1 MPADYQN
8 LNATLIQALRKKIE
22 ALRESEEKFR
32 TMFENAN
39 DGILIADAKTR
50 KFVFANSAICKL
62 LGYSDEEW
70 PKLGVNH
77 IHLKKDLPYVNE
89 QFTKLLQR
97 KIEIAPSLP
106 VLRKDG
112 KIIYCDI
119 GASPISIGGKE
130 FLVGFFRDV
139 TERKKAEEALRE
151 SGEKYRTIVENATD
165 SIFLLDTKLRFISL
179 NKAAE
184 NMLHN
189 LASELIGKSIS
200 VAFPKF
206 IAVKFIRNN
215 KEVIRTGK
223 SKFIEEKMVVG
234 GREFYISTGLNP
246 IKNSEGKVI
255 AVMGIT
261 RNITER
267 KKAEDKLR
275 ETQEK
280 YKAEINELKRKL
292 KARRRL

>member
-8 LNATLIQALRKKIE
+8 LNTTLIHALKKKIE
-22 ALRESEEKFR
+22 ALKESEEKFKSI
-32 TMFENAN
+32 FDNAS
-39 DGILIADAKTR
+39 DGIIIADPITK
-50 KFVFANSAICKL
+50 KFVVANKTMCKM
-62 LGYSDEEW
+62 LGYSEDELK
-70 PKLGVNH
+70 KLRVND
-77 IHLKKDLPYVNE
+77 IHPKKDLPYALS
-89 QFTKLLQR
+89 QFAKLA
-97 KIEIAPSLP
+97 KKEI
-106 VLRKDG
+106 VLAKDIPLKRKDG
-112 KIIYCDI
+112 SAFYADI
-119 GASPISIGGKE
+119 NSMQVKFGGKTY
-130 FLVGFFRDV
+130 LAGIFRDI
-139 TERKKAEEALRE
+139 TERRNAEEALRGAE
-151 SGEKYRTIVENATD
+151 EKYRTIVENATD
-165 SIFLLDTKLRFISL
+165 AIFLLDTKQRFISL

-184 NMLHN
+184 NMLHK

-200 VAFPKF
+200 IAFPKF
-206 IAVKFIRNN
+206 IAVEFIKNN

-255 AVMGIT
+255 AVIGIV

-280 YKAEINELKRKL
+280 YEKEINELKRKL
-292 KARRRL
+292 KARGRL